1 MDAIKA
7 KARGEPK
14 QIFELVLLVAK
25 LLSQPHH
32 VHKCNEILH
41 MRKKAIKWIW
51 MLLAK
56 AK

>member
-41 MRKKAIKWIW
+41 MRKKAIK
-51 MLLAK
+51 
-56 AK
+56 